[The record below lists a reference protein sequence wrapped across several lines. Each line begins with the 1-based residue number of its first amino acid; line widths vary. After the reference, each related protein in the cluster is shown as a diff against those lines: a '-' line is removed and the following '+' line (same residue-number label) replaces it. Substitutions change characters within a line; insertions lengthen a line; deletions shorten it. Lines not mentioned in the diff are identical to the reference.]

1 MTIFAF
7 MDLET
12 TGLKPG
18 HDRIL
23 EVAWRLTDENFK
35 AVTRPHTFIV
45 DHGENWGDAWALY
58 NEAPEVVREMHKK
71 SGLHQDMLSHVG
83 YSLDAISQAF
93 KLDVEL
99 ATEGLD
105 PAMFPLR
112 LAGFS
117 SWFDATF
124 LKHTWGF
131 GTMFDYGTDEIQFD
145 HRLLDLSAFKVMW
158 PLVGLEAPKPL
169 NLKPHR
175 ALYDVNE
182 ALSFA
187 RSIHDELRELKG
199 NY

>member
-35 AVTRPHTFIV
+35 AVTRPYTFIV
-45 DHGENWGDAWALY
+45 EHE
-58 NEAPEVVREMHKK
+58 PEQWSEVWDLMQQSQVVRDMHKK
-71 SGLHQDMLSHVG
+71 SGLYYAMQSHVG
-83 YSLDAISQAF
+83 YSMRDIVESF
-93 KLDVEL
+93 VLDVNAAIDAQDE
-99 ATEGLD
+99 ATS
-105 PAMFPLR
+105 AQ

-117 SWFDATF
+117 IHFDRSF
-124 LKHTWGF
+124 LMQDLHWEGL
-131 GTMFDYGTDEIQFD
+131 FDTVIHY
-145 HRLLDLSAFKVMW
+145 RALDLSAFKVMW
-158 PLVGLEAPKPL
+158 PLVGLKAPKPL